1 MLLRLECAHGGDL
14 TDPVPL
20 RLSLH
25 HSSRFIGASVY
36 SLRQQPLSTEQLH
49 KLPHA
54 FSMLSLSP
62 RRSSSATAR
71 VPGKHQNERRR

>member
-25 HSSRFIGASVY
+25 HSSRFLGAPV
-36 SLRQQPLSTEQLH
+36 LGRRG
-49 KLPHA
+49 
-54 FSMLSLSP
+54 P
-62 RRSSSATAR
+62 RRKGLYVDDATSPA
-71 VPGKHQNERRR
+71 